1 MIEEHGSENSDNAST
16 SHQRKLLVV
25 AVIMLPLISAAILIR
40 DHWSHVAGYWPYLLL
55 LACPLMHLLH
65 GRGGHGSHKGD
76 SNEIEARTH
85 ATH

>member
-16 SHQRKLLVV
+16 PPQRKPLVV
-25 AVIMLPLISAAILIR
+25 AVIMLAPISAAFLIR
-40 DHWSHVAGYWPYLLL
+40 EHGSHVTGYWPYLLL
-55 LACPLMHLLH
+55 LTCPLMHLLH
-65 GRGGHGSHKGD
+65 GRGGHGALKGN